1 LRELK
6 HRNVVRLYDVIY
18 SESKLTLVFEYC
30 DQDLKK
36 FFDSL
41 NGHIDQQMAK
51 SLMLQLLRGLAFC
64 HAHHVLH
71 RDLKPQNLLINSN
84 GQLKLADFGL
94 ARAFGV
100 PVRCYSAEVV
110 TLWYRPPDVL
120 FGAKLYNTSIDMWSA
135 GCIFAGM
142 RFLHSFFPEITPL
155 RNNFDN
161 AILSPEISNA
171 GRPLFPGA
179 DVDDQLKRIFKQLGT
194 PTDDTWPG
202 LSQLPDFK

>member
-1 LRELK
+1 LLFHSDIPSAFFQGVPSSALREICILRELK

-100 PVRCYSAEVV
+100 PVRCYSAEVSV
-110 TLWYRPPDVL
+110 YNY
-120 FGAKLYNTSIDMWSA
+120 FQNTSMGCPVASWSFVA
-135 GCIFAGM
+135 S
-142 RFLHSFFPEITPL
+142 LEL
-155 RNNFDN
+155 
-161 AILSPEISNA
+161 
-171 GRPLFPGA
+171 
-179 DVDDQLKRIFKQLGT
+179 V
-194 PTDDTWPG
+194 
-202 LSQLPDFK
+202 LP

>member
-1 LRELK
+1 GVPSSALREICILRELK

-41 NGHIDQQMAK
+41 NGHIDQQVQHLSMVSIHSIEPEELSLKIQMAK

-100 PVRCYSAEVV
+100 PVRCYSAE
-110 TLWYRPPDVL
+110 
-120 FGAKLYNTSIDMWSA
+120 
-135 GCIFAGM
+135 
-142 RFLHSFFPEITPL
+142 
-155 RNNFDN
+155 
-161 AILSPEISNA
+161 
-171 GRPLFPGA
+171 
-179 DVDDQLKRIFKQLGT
+179 
-194 PTDDTWPG
+194 
-202 LSQLPDFK
+202 